1 MTDITLPPMP
11 QGVPYQESVLVAY
24 ARAAVTLSAPRWQPI
39 ETAPKD
45 GRPVLG
51 IHHGSSRAF
60 EMYRGPHGWW
70 LDTKDRRRDP
80 SYWMPMPPPPDHFR
94 DATKMVSAASAEP
107 ARVPSDV
114 WTLIEKYSDAVAQYN
129 EAVRIDV
136 GIDKAGAYCLAV
148 EQELRALLERYG
160 RVAVSAEPETRTETP
175 AEHIARDMREGRFPS
190 RSEPKVVAASVQQPS
205 GNSGG
210 LPVVNQQS
218 STADER
224 AAFEQWAMFSA
235 RLHRK
240 GAKYSSSVTQFA
252 WFAWQAR
259 AALAQKEADH
269 G

>member
-107 ARVPSDV
+107 AHQLPDQS
-114 WTLIEKYSDAVAQYN
+114 
-129 EAVRIDV
+129 
-136 GIDKAGAYCLAV
+136 
-148 EQELRALLERYG
+148 
-160 RVAVSAEPETRTETP
+160 
-175 AEHIARDMREGRFPS
+175 
-190 RSEPKVVAASVQQPS
+190 S
-205 GNSGG
+205 GNSRA
-210 LPVVNQQS
+210 LN
-218 STADER
+218 ER
-224 AAFEQWAMFSA
+224 EAFEYWAQSRA
-235 RLHRK
+235 TLRRNNA
-240 GAKYSSSVTQFA
+240 GYSSGITHLA
-252 WFAWQAR
+252 WCAWQAR

>member
-24 ARAAVTLSAPRWQPI
+24 ARAAMKLNAPQWQPI

-107 ARVPSDV
+107 ARMSNDFSLPNAL
-114 WTLIEKYSDAVAQYN
+114 WEAAQLAKGEFIADAII
-129 EAVRIDV
+129 RI
-136 GIDKAGAYCLAV
+136 
-148 EQELRALLERYG
+148 RALLERYG
-160 RVAVSAEPETRTETP
+160 QHQPVGSADQLP
-175 AEHIARDMREGRFPS
+175 DQS
-190 RSEPKVVAASVQQPS
+190 S
-205 GNSGG
+205 GNSRA
-210 LPVVNQQS
+210 LN
-218 STADER
+218 ER
-224 AAFEQWAMFSA
+224 EAFEYWAQSRA
-235 RLHRK
+235 TLRRNNA
-240 GAKYSSSVTQFA
+240 GYSSGITHLA
-252 WFAWQAR
+252 WCAWQAR